1 MSAVF
6 DPLRLAAVS
15 MDVMVAGHGTSAGV
29 VARQSVRLS
38 LVLQAAQRG
47 SRLYRER
54 MPGSVT
60 GSTPLSSLPVITRS
74 ELMQR
79 FEDWVT
85 DPGLKLQELRA
96 FVADPLRVGEAYL
109 DKYVVWESSGTSGE
123 PGIFVQDAAAMAVYD
138 SLEALRRNNPRSLAR
153 CLDPLYLSERTAFV
167 GATNGHFASYV
178 TLERLRRINP
188 WMAGTTRSFSILQS
202 VDELVLG
209 LNEFAPTI
217 VATYPTAAA
226 LLADEAQSGRLQI
239 KPREVWTGGESL
251 SAATR
256 DRVQQ
261 TLACTVRNSYGASEF
276 LAMGWECGDGHLHIN
291 ADWVI
296 LEPVDERY
304 RPVPAGQPSFTVLLT
319 NLA

>member
-1 MSAVF
+1 
-6 DPLRLAAVS
+6 
-15 MDVMVAGHGTSAGV
+15 
-29 VARQSVRLS
+29 
-38 LVLQAAQRG
+38 
-47 SRLYRER
+47 
-54 MPGSVT
+54 
-60 GSTPLSSLPVITRS
+60 
-74 ELMQR
+74 
-79 FEDWVT
+79 
-85 DPGLKLQELRA
+85 
-96 FVADPLRVGEAYL
+96 
-109 DKYVVWESSGTSGE
+109 
-123 PGIFVQDAAAMAVYD
+123 MAVYD

-296 LEPVDERY
+296 LEPVDEHQ
-304 RPVPAGQPSFTVLLT
+304 RPVPPGQPSCSVLLT
-319 NLA
+319 NLANTVQPLIRYDLGDQVTLQAGPCGCGSPLPVIRVQGRQDDALHMAGRGGRPVTLLPMALSTVLEDDAGVFDFYLRQQLSLIHISEPTRPY